1 MRLSRFLSA
10 VLFITFLSCIYVRQ
24 QTEVFCL
31 GYSGQKTLSRFNDL
45 LDKNSILRYNL
56 KKNTSLISMG
66 SKVSESKDFQMP
78 DNYLLVKLTSP
89 KEELSPDNRYQGKRQ
104 NLVSRFFS
112 VKRVAEAKTIGP
124 SVP

>member
-1 MRLSRFLSA
+1 
-10 VLFITFLSCIYVRQ
+10 
-24 QTEVFCL
+24 
-31 GYSGQKTLSRFNDL
+31 
-45 LDKNSILRYNL
+45 
-56 KKNTSLISMG
+56 MG

-104 NLVSRFFS
+104 NLASRFFS